1 MEDNTITCCGLK
13 KDFIIEKDNELTR
26 ISRDDYYFNVLGLS
40 MEDFNVGLEIENGK
54 TTSKRVNG
62 GIDIRSSSFN
72 IR

>member
-1 MEDNTITCCGLK
+1 MN
-13 KDFIIEKDNELTR
+13 
-26 ISRDDYYFNVLGLS
+26 
-40 MEDFNVGLEIENGK
+40 DFNVGLEIENGK